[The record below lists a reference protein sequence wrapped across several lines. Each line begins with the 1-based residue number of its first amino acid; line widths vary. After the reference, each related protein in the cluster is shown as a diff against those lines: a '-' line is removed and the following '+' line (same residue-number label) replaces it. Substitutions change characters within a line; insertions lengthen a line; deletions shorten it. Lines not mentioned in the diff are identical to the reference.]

1 MLALGLGGE
10 LDKVALAREVLLYQ
24 PSKLI
29 KVNLFVLSVY
39 GLL

>member
-10 LDKVALAREVLLYQ
+10 LDEVALAREVLLNQ

-29 KVNLFVLSVY
+29 KINLFVLSVNW
-39 GLL
+39 LL